1 MRTLSTQELESIARN
16 HSLKLIVLFGSQAT
30 GHVHSHSDV
39 DVAVLPSRRL
49 SWDERNELW
58 AKLCELFQAEVD
70 LSLLDHAQPLLMY
83 QVAEH
88 GQVLYESEQ
97 WAWANFKLYA
107 RRLYWDT
114 APLRESLSRYVNRR
128 VEEMRSAG

>member
-1 MRTLSTQELESIARN
+1 MRTLSARELESIA
-16 HSLKLIVLFGSQAT
+16 HKHGLKLIVLFGSQVT
-30 GHVHSHSDV
+30 GHVRSQSDV
-39 DVAVLPSRRL
+39 DVAALPSRRL

-70 LSLLDHAQPLLMY
+70 LSVLDHAQPLLMY

-114 APLRESLSRYVNRR
+114 APLRESLSRYLNRR
-128 VEEMRSAG
+128 VEEMRHAG